1 MPVDSWIKFY
11 RYIDAVRFATRERH
25 FKRSLQTLAYNL
37 GFEMYAYLDIRSK
50 TAVTISNYPQEWQV
64 RYFRQSYQKVDPVV
78 ETARRKKVPFLW
90 SMGQRE
96 FKHEKK
102 REFSREANEV
112 GIRSGVTIPIPTG
125 FGHMSLLTFA
135 SSQAMVTDDQKLD
148 HVPSIIVASLTHAY
162 VSIRHPR
169 YRALGGV
176 RMTTQEA
183 TCLRWA
189 SEGKSMDEIAS
200 LLEIRYTTVRA
211 YLDNAREKLGAVTLI
226 QAAATAAR
234 LNLI

>member
-1 MPVDSWIKFY
+1 MPIDPWNKFY
-11 RYIDAVRFATRERH
+11 RYIDEIRFATRERH
-25 FKRSLQTLAYNL
+25 FKRSLQNLAHNL
-37 GFEMYAYLDIRSK
+37 GFEMYAYLDVRSK
-50 TAVTISNYPQEWQV
+50 AAFAISNYPREWQG

-78 ETARRKKVPFLW
+78 ETARRKKAPFLW

-102 REFSREANEV
+102 REFSREASEV
-112 GIRSGVTIPIPTG
+112 GIRSGVTIPIPAG

-135 SSQAMVTDDQKLD
+135 SSQAMVTENQKLD

-162 VSIRHPR
+162 VGIRHPR
-169 YRALGGV
+169 YRGLGVV

-189 SEGKSMDEIAS
+189 SEGKSMDEIAA
-200 LLEIRYTTVRA
+200 LLEIRYTTVRT

>member
-1 MPVDSWIKFY
+1 MPIDSWNKFY
-11 RYIDAVRFATRERH
+11 RYIDAIRFATREHH
-25 FKRSLQTLAYNL
+25 FKRSLQNLAHNL
-37 GFEMYAYLDIRSK
+37 GFEMYAYLDVRSK
-50 TAVTISNYPQEWQV
+50 AAVAISNYPREWQV
-64 RYFRQSYQKVDPVV
+64 RYFKQSYQKVDPVV
-78 ETARRKKVPFLW
+78 EAAKRKKAPFTW
-90 SMGQRE
+90 SMEHE

-102 REFSREANEV
+102 REFSREANAL
-112 GIRSGVTIPIPTG
+112 GIRSGVTIPVPAG

-135 SSQAMVTDDQKLD
+135 SSQPKVTENQKLD
-148 HVPSIIVASLTHAY
+148 HGPSIAVASLTHAY
-162 VSIRHPR
+162 VSLRHPR
-169 YRALGGV
+169 YKALGV
-176 RMTTQEA
+176 IRLTMQEA

-189 SEGKSMDEIAS
+189 AEGKSMDEIAR

>member
-1 MPVDSWIKFY
+1 MPIDPWNKFH
-11 RYIDAVRFATRERH
+11 RYIDAIRFATRERQ
-25 FKRSLQTLAYNL
+25 FKRSLQNLAHNL
-37 GFEMYAYLDIRSK
+37 GFEMYAYLDVRSK
-50 TAVTISNYPQEWQV
+50 AAFAISNYPREWQV
-64 RYFRQSYQKVDPVV
+64 RYFKQSYQKVDPVV
-78 ETARRKKVPFLW
+78 EVAKRKKAPFTW
-90 SMGQRE
+90 SMGGRE

-102 REFSREANEV
+102 REFSREANAL
-112 GIRSGVTIPIPTG
+112 GIRSGVTIPVPAG

-135 SSQAMVTDDQKLD
+135 SSQATVTENQTLD
-148 HVPSIIVASLTHAY
+148 HGPSVAVASLTHAY
-162 VSIRHPR
+162 VSLRHPR
-169 YRALGGV
+169 YRALGGI
-176 RMTTQEA
+176 RLTTQEA

-189 SEGKSMDEIAS
+189 AEGKSMDETAR